1 MQYVIIKA
9 QRPDTALRLGCG
21 IHGTQPVV
29 VAAAAAAA
37 QRFRWRPQACDSDGP
52 GPPMIGGRLGAPST
66 AGPMLAAGLVWPGM
80 LFNNHCHIAGLVT
93 PTVTPTHHIV
103 V

>member
-52 GPPMIGGRLGAPST
+52 GIKSSRWNKGRSAVQSEAEMNAGSPAAEGAVDW
-66 AGPMLAAGLVWPGM
+66 AECR
-80 LFNNHCHIAGLVT
+80 LFQ
-93 PTVTPTHHIV
+93 
-103 V
+103 